1 MILCSIKKSIEVRHR
16 IPETNV
22 ATLSRSCSL
31 VSAVISSSSASMLPR
46 MTTENILEL
55 PEILGTVQSRG
66 WRPTA
71 ETLDRGSPGRE
82 RCKLDTPTRS
92 GAFIRCN
99 LLVGCYLTHTA
110 RESSEGGNFYDNC
123 GFIFFRI
130 N

>member
-1 MILCSIKKSIEVRHR
+1 MRHR

-71 ETLDRGSPGRE
+71 ETLDRGSPGGESAASWTLRHGLGHSFGATFW
-82 RCKLDTPTRS
+82 LDV
-92 GAFIRCN
+92 I
-99 LLVGCYLTHTA
+99 
-110 RESSEGGNFYDNC
+110 
-123 GFIFFRI
+123 
-130 N
+130 